1 MSALDRISFNVNAEL
16 YENCFGELAIRFPG
30 DFVFHLGLEPN
41 HGQFQWD
48 VVNKM
53 EKGVQPKEWSAMPAH
68 ELLFGKD
75 WQCIATL
82 GYQDG
87 DPAKPAVAFT
97 VDPDHLGAQALIYLE
112 TALHSRH

>member
-30 DFVFHLGLEPN
+30 DLVFHLGLEPN

-53 EKGVQPKEWSAMPAH
+53 EKGVQPREWSPMPAH

-82 GYQDG
+82 GYQEG

-112 TALHSRH
+112 TALPGRH